1 MQKILK
7 LKIVEEKPDY
17 RRLARK
23 YKKKKTPAEL
33 LDKNL
38 KAIPL
43 LWL

>member
-23 YKKKKTPAEL
+23 YKKKKPRQSF
-33 LDKNL
+33 
-38 KAIPL
+38 
-43 LWL
+43 